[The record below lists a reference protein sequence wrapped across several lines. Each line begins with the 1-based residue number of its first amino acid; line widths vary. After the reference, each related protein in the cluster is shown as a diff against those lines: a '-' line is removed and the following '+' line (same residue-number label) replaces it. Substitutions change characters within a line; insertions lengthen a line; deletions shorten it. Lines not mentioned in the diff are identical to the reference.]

1 MSEER
6 MADPSTPSFPPIAIG
21 TESRPPT
28 VVLPDPSS
36 LFGRRAARF
45 RALAPDHPL
54 GSYLRFLADLADAQQ
69 RLAGEGPAPQGPDE
83 DAVAR
88 SVQFEMPAIAR
99 EALPVDQHVLGTLHA
114 LFDAATDF
122 AMPDTARAALTRL
135 RLAGDGEL
143 ADTVRNVIG
152 ISIPAE
158 AVAEHVFVGAA
169 VQVHLARMAAG
180 LGGPPLRFIGD
191 GVCPACGG
199 PPATS
204 SIVNWSEADRSRFA
218 LCGLC
223 ATRWNAV
230 RVKCLACSSTKGIHY
245 KAIEGIDPSIKAE
258 CCDECRSYVKILS
271 EDTDPG
277 LDGIADDVASLGLDM
292 LVREDGYRRAG
303 FNLFLIGA

>member
-1 MSEER
+1 
-6 MADPSTPSFPPIAIG
+6 MADPVTPSFPPIAIG

-28 VVLPDPSS
+28 VVLPDPGS
-36 LFGRRAARF
+36 LFARRAARF
-45 RALAPDHPL
+45 RVLAPDHPL
-54 GSYLRFLADLADAQQ
+54 GSYLRLLADLSDAQQ
-69 RLAGEGPAPQGPDE
+69 RLAGQGPEPQGPDA
-83 DAVAR
+83 DSIAR

-99 EALPVDQHVLGTLHA
+99 EAIPVDAPVVATLHA
-114 LFDAATDF
+114 LFDAATDL

-135 RLAGDGEL
+135 RLAGDEEL
-143 ADTVRNVIG
+143 ADTVKNVL
-152 ISIPAE
+152 SVAIPVE

-169 VQVHLARMAAG
+169 VQVWLSRMAAG
-180 LGGPPLRFIGD
+180 LGGPALRFIGD

-245 KAIEGIDPSIKAE
+245 KAIEGVDPSIKAE

-271 EDTDPG
+271 EDTDPN

-292 LVREDGYRRAG
+292 LVREDGFRRAG